1 MLGSGPQ
8 YVAFKEQIRTEMFTV
23 KQKMNELKQL
33 HGRAALTSFDD
44 TKSSE
49 MDIEV
54 TTQDITRL
62 FRKCEAQLQQFGHN
76 ASASEVDDK
85 VGHLLYVLGAQQS
98 TNVITCLVAS
108 TCSCM
113 CVCMP
118 LRLHAPTMSH
128 VGSASWLQRALDCPC
143 RAALCGALMSR

>member
-1 MLGSGPQ
+1 MASTSGNGTGDGALLGSGPQ

-44 TKSSE
+44 TKSAE

-76 ASASEVDDK
+76 ASASEADDK
-85 VGHLLYVLGAQQS
+85 V
-98 TNVITCLVAS
+98 CRRCPLVALF
-108 TCSCM
+108 TC
-113 CVCMP
+113 
-118 LRLHAPTMSH
+118 RQH
-128 VGSASWLQRALDCPC
+128 RFPC
-143 RAALCGALMSR
+143 